1 LKTHRTFDC
10 YAKRTASGTELP
22 QPNPRISAVG
32 SATKRKHEPEPES
45 EEPATKQ
52 PKTAAVGIEDSDMR
66 EKQVWELDS
75 EEEFEQNCYAS

>member
-1 LKTHRTFDC
+1 
-10 YAKRTASGTELP
+10 LP
-22 QPNPRISAVG
+22 QPNPKISAVG
-32 SATKRKHEPEPES
+32 SATKRKREPEPES

-66 EKQVWELDS
+66 EKQIWEMDS

>member
-1 LKTHRTFDC
+1 
-10 YAKRTASGTELP
+10 LP

-32 SATKRKHEPEPES
+32 SAIKRKRKPESES

-52 PKTAAVGIEDSDMR
+52 LKMAAVGINDSDMR
-66 EKQVWELDS
+66 EGQIWEIES